1 MTTAIVTDSNIS
13 LPAGLLEA
21 LPVFVVP
28 MEIHHQGQVFR
39 DGVDITPTAFY
50 DLQRNATLM
59 PTTSA
64 PQPGAFMAAF
74 ERAAQHADQ
83 IICLTLSA
91 ELSATHAAAV
101 SARESA
107 SGALPSTRIEVVDSR
122 SAGTAQGLVALAA
135 ARLAATGV
143 DMDALLLNIGHWR
156 SSVRLYGYLQSLYYV
171 WKGGRVPRV
180 LMWMGR
186 LLDVKPVLGLAD
198 GKISMVERPRTQRRA
213 EDRLVALAE
222 DAAGGAHAT
231 VAVMHAAA
239 PEAAETLAER
249 LRATIAPS
257 ELFTT
262 EFTPVIGAH
271 TGPGLVGFSLLRQD
285 A

>member
-1 MTTAIVTDSNIS
+1 
-13 LPAGLLEA
+13 
-21 LPVFVVP
+21 
-28 MEIHHQGQVFR
+28 
-39 DGVDITPTAFY
+39 
-50 DLQRNATLM
+50 
-59 PTTSA
+59 
-64 PQPGAFMAAF
+64 
-74 ERAAQHADQ
+74 
-83 IICLTLSA
+83 
-91 ELSATHAAAV
+91 
-101 SARESA
+101 
-107 SGALPSTRIEVVDSR
+107 
-122 SAGTAQGLVALAA
+122 
-135 ARLAATGV
+135 
-143 DMDALLLNIGHWR
+143 
-156 SSVRLYGYLQSLYYV
+156 
-171 WKGGRVPRV
+171 
-180 LMWMGR
+180 MGR

-198 GKISMVERPRTQRRA
+198 GKIGMVERPRTQRRA

-239 PEAAETLAER
+239 PEAAEALAER